1 MEMPDS
7 NKQVVQR
14 GHEARSAGRIGDWMD
29 TLDPDIE
36 WDISGYP
43 IAGFPQQ
50 GSGRKAFVAYVSK
63 YWSLW
68 NDYSQDVE
76 EMIERDDQV
85 VVVLREHA
93 RLRNSDAGL
102 EREVAAVWTIE
113 NGKRVRFRA
122 FASREDAIKA
132 AGAGGEA
139 DRD

>member
-1 MEMPDS
+1 MTDE

-14 GHEARSAGRIGDWMD
+14 GHDARSAGRIWDWIE

-43 IAGFPQQ
+43 VADFPVR
-50 GSGRKAFVAYVSK
+50 GTGRKEFVAHVTK

-68 NDYSQDVE
+68 NDYSQDVK
-76 EMIERDDQV
+76 EMIEEGDEV

-93 RLRNSDAGL
+93 RLRKSDADL

-122 FASREDAIKA
+122 FATREEALQA
-132 AGAGGEA
+132 VRGA
-139 DRD
+139 D

>member
-1 MEMPDS
+1 MTDV

-14 GHEARSAGRIGDWMD
+14 GHEARTTGRIGDWLE

-43 IAGFPQQ
+43 IAGFPQR
-50 GSGRKAFVAYVSK
+50 GSGRNEFVAHVTK

-68 NDYSQDVE
+68 NDYTQDVK
-76 EMIERDDQV
+76 EMIDVGDDV

-93 RLRNSDAGL
+93 RLRNSDTDL

-113 NGKRVRFRA
+113 NGRRVRFRA
-122 FASREDAIKA
+122 YASREDAMRA
-132 AGAGGEA
+132 LGAP
-139 DRD
+139 

>member
-1 MEMPDS
+1 MTDI

-14 GHEARSAGRIGDWMD
+14 GHEARTTGRIGDWLQ
-29 TLDPDIE
+29 TLDPEIE

-43 IAGFPQQ
+43 VAGFPQR
-50 GSGRKAFVAYVSK
+50 GSGRNEFVAHVTK

-68 NDYSQDVE
+68 NDYTQNVE
-76 EMIERDDQV
+76 EMIEAGDNV

-93 RLRNSDAGL
+93 RLRNSDADL

-122 FASREDAIKA
+122 FASREDAMRA
-132 AGAGGEA
+132 VGEG
-139 DRD
+139 